1 MIRAAG
7 QVTLPEAARARGT
20 ARTLLALLVAVAL
33 VGVPAAMLA
42 APQTKTDLVGV
53 FGAENTEFPDPA
65 FLVNGEPVSGLALAR
80 SVAVFEYQAGQLGR
94 PLDHRAAVQEA
105 VKRLA
110 VQVRLTQMARER
122 GYTVTDA
129 ELEGYLADLRAQAE
143 GSAPDPGNAAL
154 LAAGGYTSWEAYL
167 ADPAVRTEYRNALL
181 VNKLIAELL
190 AADPGL
196 TAEDLQAKALAD
208 AKIEIRFSP

>member
-7 QVTLPEAARARGT
+7 QTVLPEAGRARAA

-42 APQTKTDLVGV
+42 APKAKTDLVGV
-53 FGAENTEFPDPA
+53 FGAQNVEFPDPA

-80 SVAVFEYQAGQLGR
+80 SVAIFEYQAGQLGR
-94 PLDHRAAVQEA
+94 PLDHRAAVEAA

-110 VQVRLTQMARER
+110 VQVRLAQMARER
-122 GYTVTDA
+122 GYAVTDA
-129 ELEGYLADLRAQAE
+129 ELDAYLADLRAQAE

-154 LAAGGYTSWEAYL
+154 LAAGGYASWEEYL

-196 TAEDLQAKALAD
+196 TADDLQAKALAD
-208 AKIEIRFSP
+208 AKIELRFSP

>member
-1 MIRAAG
+1 MTRAAG
-7 QVTLPEAARARGT
+7 QVTLPEAGRSRGT

-80 SVAVFEYQAGQLGR
+80 RVAIIEYQSRQLGE
-94 PLDHRAAVQEA
+94 PMDHRTAIERA

-110 VQVRLTQMARER
+110 VQVRLVQMARER

-129 ELEGYLADLRAQAE
+129 ELDAYLGDLRAQAE

-154 LAAGGYTSWEAYL
+154 LAAGGYASWEEYL

-196 TAEDLQAKALAD
+196 TADDLQAKALAD
-208 AKIEIRFSP
+208 AKIELRFSP